1 MKKSWML
8 AGAIFTVT
16 FSGAAL
22 ADSVEELVKKR
33 DELQAQAK
41 ELSDKLSNEFM
52 GQMKAIGEKVDE
64 KCKKEI
70 ADANRHAE
78 KVSDH
83 ACLASWLAQ
92 MKEAHDLGE
101 KNKPLVE
108 QEQKIATEL
117 EKVTI
122 KLIEELLDKKK

>member
-1 MKKSWML
+1 ML

-70 ADANRHAE
+70 ADANRQAE
-78 KVSDH
+78 KISDH
-83 ACLASWLAQ
+83 ACLASWLEQ
-92 MKEAHDLGE
+92 MKEAHELGE
-101 KNKPLVE
+101 ESKELAEKS
-108 QEQKIATEL
+108 QELTKEL
-117 EKVTI
+117 EKVNM
-122 KLIEELLDKKK
+122 KLIKELLDKKK